1 MNKRQLIANK
11 IFNRGS
17 IPHLCAGWRLK
28 GEKIVF
34 TNGCF
39 DLLHKGHID
48 SLLQAAEMGN
58 RLVVG
63 LNSDASVRRQAKG
76 PERPL
81 LDEIARSWNLAAQTF
96 VDAVVIFDEDT
107 PELLIQQVKPDVL
120 AKGGDYTPEQIAGA
134 SFVQSYGGEVRII
147 PITAGYSTTALVA
160 KARKQD

>member
-1 MNKRQLIANK
+1 MNKRELIANK
-11 IFNRGS
+11 IISRDAAAH
-17 IPHLCAGWRLK
+17 ICAGWRLK
-28 GEKIVF
+28 GQKVVF

-63 LNSDASVRRQAKG
+63 INSDASVKRMAKG

-81 LDEIARSWNLAAQTF
+81 LDEVARSWNIAAQTF
-96 VDAVVIFDEDT
+96 VDAVIIFDEDT
-107 PELLIQQVKPDVL
+107 PAQLIEQVRPDVL

-147 PITAGYSTTALVA
+147 PLTDGYSTTALVA
-160 KARKQD
+160 KARK